1 MPAKHRLVCL
11 GDSVTQ
17 GFKSGA
23 IFEPETS
30 FPAIIAWEM
39 GLRDDAF
46 RFAPFAGEGGL
57 PLNIEN
63 LLRRLD
69 HRYGANVNVWEIPQ
83 ALASVRSW
91 MDQTED
97 YWERGP
103 GAAPLS
109 YNGPFH
115 NLAVWGFDL
124 QDAFNVTAAMCRE
137 KTENPSDD
145 WLLQIP
151 DHAMYR
157 TALRVLNPSHST
169 EPIDTEATGV
179 KRAKQLAADGGIEN
193 LIVFLG
199 NNNVLGSV
207 LTLEFIESTDREIN
221 VEDPSER
228 KATVWTPAHYAT
240 LLDRLVQEVEAIGAE
255 RVFWGTVPAVT
266 IPPVTNG
273 VGGRLE
279 ADPGVAS
286 PHGKSDDPK
295 WFRRYFN
302 YYTRPWVP
310 DDRFRPDEDKH
321 LTGNQVIEIERT
333 ILSYK
338 GSLKDRVEEH
348 NGVRKGEG
356 KDPDWFIV
364 DTHWTLERLA
374 FRRYREDP
382 SVPPPPGWEPYKL
395 PQAYVDLGLDTRF
408 LRAKNGR
415 RIQGGF
421 FSLDG
426 VHPTT
431 AGCGILAQ
439 EFIDVMHAA
448 GVNFTRG
455 DGHTERSE
463 PVKVDYE
470 RVLKQD
476 TMVYSLPQTL
486 DDLWG
491 KLVDGDQFVDIF
503 KRALH
508 ALFP

>member
-1 MPAKHRLVCL
+1 MPAKHKLVCL

-39 GLRDDAF
+39 GLRGDAF
-46 RFAPFAGEGGL
+46 RFAPFAGAGGL

-69 HRYGANVNVWEIPQ
+69 HRYGDNVNIWEIPQ

-103 GAAPLS
+103 GAARLS
-109 YNGPFH
+109 YNGPFQ

-124 QDAFNVTAAMCRE
+124 QDAFNVTADMCRE
-137 KTENPSDD
+137 KIKNPSDD
-145 WLLQIP
+145 WLLQVP

-169 EPIDTEATGV
+169 ASIDAEATGV
-179 KRAKQLAADGGIEN
+179 KRAKQLADDGGIEN

-207 LTLEFIESTDREIN
+207 LKLEFIESTASEIDE
-221 VEDPSER
+221 EDPSKR
-228 KATVWTPAHYAT
+228 KATVWTPEHYDE
-240 LLDRLVQEVEAIGAE
+240 LLDRLVLEVEAIEAE

-286 PHGKSDDPK
+286 PYEMDDPK

-302 YYTRPWVP
+302 FYTRPWVP

-321 LTGNQVIEIERT
+321 LTAKQVIEIERA
-333 ILSYK
+333 ILRYNK
-338 GSLKDRVEEH
+338 SLKDRVEKH
-348 NGVRKGEG
+348 NRVREDAGNE
-356 KDPDWFIV
+356 PDWFIV
-364 DTHWTLERLA
+364 DTHNTLERLA
-374 FRRYREDP
+374 FRRYLEDP
-382 SVPPPPGWEPYKL
+382 SVPPPPGWKPYEL

-415 RIQGGF
+415 RMQGGF

-426 VHPTT
+426 VHPST

-448 GVNFTRG
+448 GVKFTRG
-455 DGHTERSE
+455 DGRTERSK
-463 PVKVDYE
+463 PVEVDYE

-476 TMVYSLPQTL
+476 TLVYALPQTL
-486 DDLWG
+486 DDLWD

-503 KRALH
+503 KRALR
-508 ALFP
+508 ALIP